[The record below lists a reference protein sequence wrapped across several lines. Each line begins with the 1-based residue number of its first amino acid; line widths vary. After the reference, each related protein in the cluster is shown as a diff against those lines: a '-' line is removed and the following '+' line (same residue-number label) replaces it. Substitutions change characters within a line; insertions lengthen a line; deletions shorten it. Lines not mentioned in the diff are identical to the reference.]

1 MRHNKKGFTL
11 AELLIVVAIIGVL
24 SAIAIPVFAAQLEKV
39 RLAVDHANIRTVYS
53 LVSAANQSQE
63 ITIDGV
69 TKSLEDARSDLSES
83 LHYYCLAKDGTL
95 ITYNYNDSETPY
107 LLQATGVITEIGL
120 CPECPNALSDDGR
133 FFSINRLHYKDRP
146 IYIEILKTGSVY
158 TAFIGVT
165 PT

>member
-11 AELLIVVAIIGVL
+11 AELLIVLAIVGVL
-24 SAIAIPVFAAQLEKV
+24 AAVAIPVFAAQLEKV

-69 TKSLEDARSDLSES
+69 TKSLEDARSDMSS
-83 LHYYCLAKDGTL
+83 STRFYCLAKDGTL
-95 ITYNYNDSETPY
+95 ITYNYADHETPY
-107 LLQATGVITEIGL
+107 LLQATGVVDEIGL
-120 CPECPNALSDDGR
+120 CPECPDALSDDGR
-133 FFSINRLHYKDRP
+133 FISINRLHYKDRP
-146 IYIEILKTGSVY
+146 IYIEILKTGNVY